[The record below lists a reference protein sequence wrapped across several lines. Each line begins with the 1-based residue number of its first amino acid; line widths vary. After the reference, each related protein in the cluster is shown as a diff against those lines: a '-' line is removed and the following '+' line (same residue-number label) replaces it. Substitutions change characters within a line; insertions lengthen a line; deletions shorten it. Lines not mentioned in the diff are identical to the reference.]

1 MLKRLFWL
9 MVGTGFGF
17 GMSFW
22 LTRLVREKV
31 ARFSPDNVSAE
42 VARAVRDLGR
52 DLRGA
57 VAEGRQAMRETEA
70 ELRAAVEPGRPAT
83 TPSP

>member
-1 MLKRLFWL
+1 MLKRLFWV

-31 ARFSPDNVSAE
+31 ARWSPENVSAE
-42 VARAVRDLGR
+42 LSQALRDLG
-52 DLRGA
+52 G
-57 VAEGRQAMRETEA
+57 
-70 ELRAAVEPGRPAT
+70 ELRAAVSEGREAMRQREAELREHVQT
-83 TPSP
+83 SPSS